1 MWSKDRMTKKE
12 EVSWGYMEQRLKS
25 LYYIKNPQHTQ
36 YRGYQGIPTI
46 TIPVCEQY
54 SGVLK
59 PSVASGLK
67 DMSGLVFLNKCPC
80 L

>member
-1 MWSKDRMTKKE
+1 M
-12 EVSWGYMEQRLKS
+12 RLHGAEIKITV
-25 LYYIKNPQHTQ
+25 LYKNPQHTQ
-36 YRGYQGIPTI
+36 YICYQGIPTI

-59 PSVASGLK
+59 HAVASVLK

-80 L
+80 LQFLLWRQKNFV